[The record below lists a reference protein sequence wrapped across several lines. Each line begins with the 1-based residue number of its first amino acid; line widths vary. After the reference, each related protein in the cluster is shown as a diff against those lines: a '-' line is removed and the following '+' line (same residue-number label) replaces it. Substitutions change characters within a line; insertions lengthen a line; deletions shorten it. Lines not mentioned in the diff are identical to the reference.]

1 MTNLLVIKTISYL
14 LCLYSLLPIQSQTHN
29 IVIDQQITWKRQN
42 AGMQLTFDVSK
53 NLTTPCNLQIA
64 FQRVALTRIYLTE
77 LFKICFCFVLG
88 LREWMWGMELDFGDV
103 GTQCI

>member
-14 LCLYSLLPIQSQTHN
+14 LCLYSLLPIQSQTPN
-29 IVIDQQITWKRQN
+29 IVIDQQVTWKRQN

-64 FQRVALTRIYLTE
+64 FQLVALCLR
-77 LFKICFCFVLG
+77 FVFVLS
-88 LREWMWGMELDFGDV
+88 WGCRVGVGDGV
-103 GTQCI
+103 GFW

>member
-29 IVIDQQITWKRQN
+29 IVIDQQVIWKRQN

-64 FQRVALTRIYLTE
+64 FQLVALTRIYLTC
-77 LFKICFCFVLG
+77 LRFVFVLS
-88 LREWMWGMELDFGDV
+88 WGCRMGVGDGV
-103 GTQCI
+103 GFW